1 MPLPVLVALEV
12 PPPVPPEVDDAEL
25 FPKIATELPLTLT
38 GALTEIP
45 IPDPE
50 PTWITGAAGTPAG
63 DTGCIAGEAWP
74 RMAIEFPSTF
84 TGKLIDICM
93 PDPLAGVL
101 LASLEPLAEAIPAP
115 MAQSPPVSSTPCR
128 PRFTQWFMVL
138 PLTTAISSTTAI
150 RRRASPRT
158 DESTPDRMMSRGTGY
173 LPCASRERILG
184 RPRACERCLV
194 PPAGRHRVPGCGAT
208 YRVPEVSPSDSCRW
222 TSRRRRPRR

>member
-1 MPLPVLVALEV
+1 MPLPLLVALEV
-12 PPPVPPEVDDAEL
+12 TPPVPPEVDDAEL

-50 PTWITGAAGTPAG
+50 PTWIAGAAGTPAG
-63 DTGCIAGEAWP
+63 DTGCIDGVAWP
-74 RMAIEFPSTF
+74 RIAIEFPSTF

-138 PLTTAISSTTAI
+138 PFDNCDFVNDCNSATSVAEDGRIDPAPDE
-150 RRRASPRT
+150 PRYG
-158 DESTPDRMMSRGTGY
+158 S
-173 LPCASRERILG
+173 AA
-184 RPRACERCLV
+184 AC
-194 PPAGRHRVPGCGAT
+194 
-208 YRVPEVSPSDSCRW
+208 
-222 TSRRRRPRR
+222 

>member
-1 MPLPVLVALEV
+1 
-12 PPPVPPEVDDAEL
+12 VPPEVDDAEL
-25 FPKIATELPLTLT
+25 FPSTAIELPLTLT

-50 PTWITGAAGTPAG
+50 PTLITGAAGTPAG
-63 DTGCIAGEAWP
+63 DTGCAAGVAWP

-93 PDPLAGVL
+93 PDPLLIAL

-150 RRRASPRT
+150 RRRCRRGRTNRPRT
-158 DESTPDRMMSRGTGY
+158 GMSRGTGQS
-173 LPCASRERILG
+173 PCASRGRSLG

-194 PPAGRHRVPGCGAT
+194 PPAGRPRVPGCGAT
-208 YRVPEVSPSDSCRW
+208 YRMPEVSPSNSCRW
-222 TSRRRRPRR
+222 TSRPPRRRRPG

>member
-1 MPLPVLVALEV
+1 MPLPLLVALEL
-12 PPPVPPEVDDAEL
+12 PPPVSPDVDVAEL
-25 FPKIATELPLTLT
+25 CPKIATELPLTLT

-63 DTGCIAGEAWP
+63 DTGCMAGPAWP
-74 RMAIEFPSTF
+74 RIAIEFPPTV

-101 LASLEPLAEAIPAP
+101 LASLELLAEAIPAP

-138 PLTTAISSTTAI
+138 PFDNCDFVSDCNSATRVAEDGRIDPAPDDE
-150 RRRASPRT
+150 PRYG
-158 DESTPDRMMSRGTGY
+158 SAAV
-173 LPCASRERILG
+173 C
-184 RPRACERCLV
+184 
-194 PPAGRHRVPGCGAT
+194 
-208 YRVPEVSPSDSCRW
+208 
-222 TSRRRRPRR
+222 

>member
-1 MPLPVLVALEV
+1 MPLPLLVALEL
-12 PPPVPPEVDDAEL
+12 PPAPVPPEVDDAEL

-63 DTGCIAGEAWP
+63 DTGCMAGLAWP
-74 RMAIEFPSTF
+74 RIAIEFPSTF

-101 LASLEPLAEAIPAP
+101 LASLKPLAEAIPAP

-138 PLTTAISSTTAI
+138 PFDNCDFVNDCI
-150 RRRASPRT
+150 RQRVSPRT
-158 DESTPDRMMSRGTGY
+158 DESTPDRGRG
-173 LPCASRERILG
+173 
-184 RPRACERCLV
+184 
-194 PPAGRHRVPGCGAT
+194 
-208 YRVPEVSPSDSCRW
+208 
-222 TSRRRRPRR
+222 